1 MTVGKTLVEQERKI
15 SKKSINAPSLR
26 RILHCMSEK
35 PHPETRQS
43 IMISVRSTIRNSK
56 PLNLAS
62 NYALGLNPR
71 ISGEDEP
78 SETEMTPVTKL
89 VARNATFVESAQKLT
104 IIHRSS
110 GLQNFA
116 SRK

>member
-1 MTVGKTLVEQERKI
+1 MLPASGAF
-15 SKKSINAPSLR
+15 SIACPRSR
-26 RILHCMSEK
+26 TQK
-35 PHPETRQS
+35 TRQS